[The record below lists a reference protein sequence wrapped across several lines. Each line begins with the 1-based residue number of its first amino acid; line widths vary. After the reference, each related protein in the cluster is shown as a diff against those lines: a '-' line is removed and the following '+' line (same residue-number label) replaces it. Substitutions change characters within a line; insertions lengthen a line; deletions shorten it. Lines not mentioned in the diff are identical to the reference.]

1 MPRCAAR
8 PEPVGP
14 ALFGGAAAL
23 RRKSNRRRRFRGSG
37 AWPGGGAGTGVRR
50 HNRGQR
56 GRASAR
62 RHRRPRPTRRALP
75 PSVPPARPPARLEYS
90 STLPSARPPA
100 CPCRCAP
107 RCRAAMRWH
116 LRARRGGAY
125 GDADVGVG
133 ARMLDVARHH
143 VHAVLLQL
151 EVGAAAQLDLD
162 LPAVE
167 AVSSS
172 PSSAERGSA
181 QCHAMACTTGCAQ
194 GRGSRRRQAAL
205 PGATARLRWPAR
217 RL

>member
-1 MPRCAAR
+1 M
-8 PEPVGP
+8 
-14 ALFGGAAAL
+14 ALSAL
-23 RRKSNRRRRFRGSG
+23 RRTLALAQPAQSAGRADLLEQPQARRARRGKPIPPALPAR
-37 AWPGGGAGTGVRR
+37 PVRR
-50 HNRGQR
+50 EY
-56 GRASAR
+56 SS
-62 RHRRPRPTRRALP
+62 TLP
-75 PSVPPARPPARLEYS
+75 PFRPPARLEYS
-90 STLPSARPPA
+90 STLPSARPPVR
-100 CPCRCAP
+100 PCSCAP

-181 QCHAMACTTGCAQ
+181 QCHGMACTTGRAQ
-194 GRGSRRRQAAL
+194 G
-205 PGATARLRWPAR
+205 ARLPTQAGCPGPP
-217 RL
+217 LA